1 MGSLYS
7 AYRGY
12 ACLYCTAERAV
23 EYAYRYGTYS
33 AVNMSESSCFAVVL
47 AVICLPAILPSL
59 SVGAQPTAD
68 ETTTCGSST
77 SDALVNMFQ
86 IVASSQQDSAKSI
99 KNEIGH
105 LGDKIADVKAALVAS
120 NPHAAEPPKAAL
132 VSALECQHLISSA
145 FSFTTC

>member
-1 MGSLYS
+1 
-7 AYRGY
+7 
-12 ACLYCTAERAV
+12 
-23 EYAYRYGTYS
+23 
-33 AVNMSESSCFAVVL
+33 
-47 AVICLPAILPSL
+47 
-59 SVGAQPTAD
+59 
-68 ETTTCGSST
+68 
-77 SDALVNMFQ
+77 MFQ

-145 FSFTTC
+145 FNDMLDINSTFGSVLGTTVKLSIILQSMVTFPPIPQPKLVPD